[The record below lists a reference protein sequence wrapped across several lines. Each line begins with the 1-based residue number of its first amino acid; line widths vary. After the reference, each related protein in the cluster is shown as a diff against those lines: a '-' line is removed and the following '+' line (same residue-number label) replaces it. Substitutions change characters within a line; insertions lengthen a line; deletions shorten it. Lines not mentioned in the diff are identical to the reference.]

1 MEYKT
6 KVQIDELKDLI
17 DKFGKHDFDFRT
29 FGLIEND
36 SIRKSSKK
44 KNLVFGLIL
53 LISLIA
59 ESISLGLPSGMT
71 KFICCIAFVLT
82 ASFSALMLINIFCR
96 AKAVQNMID
105 RAEFGT
111 VFHLENLFAS
121 NLKTLSNIPGPW
133 TRENLLKCLF
143 ILESGTTDSITVNSN
158 IEAEMAKAISNGY
171 QTDTSLTE
179 AEQQMVYQDIAM
191 ISKELS
197 PEAKAMAKK
206 YDFAK
211 HLNQWISKV
220 GSLQESYI
228 IMNQNYILSEFL
240 GYDVPS
246 ADYNTPKLKSI
257 NNEKSKNKVSNWIK
271 YGNND
276 AKLSDLI
283 NDLYNFEGWETKLA
297 EREKT
302 QNNNEVKVKSL
313 QELNQRFLEQEREL
327 NDKDIKFEVGTLAKN
342 IVKLIDA
349 ENNYKKGKLA
359 IFKMKKVYL
368 PYLQDI
374 LDKYIKIQGNVNSK
388 INSDVINLC
397 KNINQAI
404 SEKIL
409 PDIIEDE
416 TIDLK
421 ADTMTLEQVLKKD
434 GLSTDGIVIEKKF

>member
-1 MEYKT
+1 
-6 KVQIDELKDLI
+6 
-17 DKFGKHDFDFRT
+17 
-29 FGLIEND
+29 
-36 SIRKSSKK
+36 
-44 KNLVFGLIL
+44 
-53 LISLIA
+53 
-59 ESISLGLPSGMT
+59 
-71 KFICCIAFVLT
+71 
-82 ASFSALMLINIFCR
+82 
-96 AKAVQNMID
+96 
-105 RAEFGT
+105 
-111 VFHLENLFAS
+111 
-121 NLKTLSNIPGPW
+121 
-133 TRENLLKCLF
+133 
-143 ILESGTTDSITVNSN
+143 
-158 IEAEMAKAISNGY
+158 MANAISNGY
-171 QTDTSLTE
+171 QTDTTLTE

-297 EREKT
+297 EQENT

-313 QELNQRFLEQEREL
+313 QELNQRFLEQEGEL

-359 IFKMKKVYL
+359 IFKMKKIYL